1 MPVTCPAGHASE
13 STDYCDTCGAA
24 IEGSLAAPGPTA
36 SPSGDP
42 AAGTGAP
49 PAGAAP
55 GGTAQIPA
63 VGSQA
68 PCPNCGAPARP
79 DDAFCEVC
87 GIDFATG
94 ELPAKPAAGSGPTTS
109 AGQTGATPT
118 EAGATTG
125 APAAAPSG
133 EAPTEQWVVVIE
145 TDRDFYEGNQNAD
158 VPVAFPEGLAPRE
171 VPLMSDEVLIGRR
184 SDTKG
189 IFPDVDLGAPT
200 EDPGVSRR
208 HAVLRRRPDGSW
220 VVIDQGS
227 TNGTR
232 VGGVRTPIVAGEE
245 RLLLNGDYLLV
256 GAWTR
261 ITLKRG
267 AATA

>member
-1 MPVTCPAGHASE
+1 MPVTCPIGHTSE
-13 STDYCDTCGAA
+13 STDYCDTCGTAILGSAPAA
-24 IEGSLAAPGPTA
+24 TGTGTAAP
-36 SPSGDP
+36 DP
-42 AAGTGAP
+42 AAA
-49 PAGAAP
+49 AAP

-63 VGSQA
+63 VGAPA
-68 PCPNCGAPARP
+68 PCPNCGAPAGP

-94 ELPAKPAAGSGPTTS
+94 ELPAQTPPS
-109 AGQTGATPT
+109 A
-118 EAGATTG
+118 
-125 APAAAPSG
+125 AAAPVS
-133 EAPTEQWVVVIE
+133 APAPPEGAGQEVAADQWVAVVE
-145 TDRDFYEGNQNAD
+145 PDRAFYEGNQDPD
-158 VPVAFPEGLAPRE
+158 VHLPFPEGAAPRE
-171 VPLMSDEVLIGRR
+171 VPLRSDEVLIGRR

-189 IFPDVDLGAPT
+189 IFPDVDLSASP

-232 VGGVRTPIVAGEE
+232 VGSARAPIPPGEE
-245 RLLLNGDYLLV
+245 RALGEGDHLLV

-261 ITLKRG
+261 ITLRRG
-267 AATA
+267 AASA

>member
-1 MPVTCPAGHASE
+1 MSVTCPAGHTSE

-24 IEGSLAAPGPTA
+24 IEGSAPG
-36 SPSGDP
+36 
-42 AAGTGAP
+42 AATGAP
-49 PAGAAP
+49 PIGAAAP

-63 VGSQA
+63 VGASS
-68 PCPNCGAPARP
+68 PCPNCGAPASAG
-79 DDAFCEVC
+79 DAFCEVC

-94 ELPAKPAAGSGPTTS
+94 ELPSKPPPPPAPAPPT
-109 AGQTGATPT
+109 ATPVPGT
-118 EAGATTG
+118 
-125 APAAAPSG
+125 
-133 EAPTEQWVVVIE
+133 PTEQWIAVIE
-145 TDRDFYEGNQNAD
+145 ADRAFYEGNQNPD

-171 VPLMSDEVLIGRR
+171 VPLVSDEVLIGRR

-189 IFPDVDLGAPT
+189 VFPDIDLGSSP

-208 HAVLRRRPDGSW
+208 HAILRRRPDGSW
-220 VVIDQGS
+220 VVTDLGS

-232 VGGVRTPIVAGEE
+232 VGGMRAPIAAGEE
-245 RLLLNGDYLLV
+245 RLLLNGDHLLV

-261 ITLKRG
+261 ITLKRS